1 MTKFNSENPD
11 PRNRFNF
18 EEEGL
23 NLDDMLKFIE
33 EIKKHG
39 FKASNPKA
47 QEILKKF
54 PHKLQEYLIEIE
66 KIKKDKEKE
75 NPNKTPEEKE
85 KRKKE
90 NSERSNKIAQ
100 ELFIIA
106 CASEMPMDK
115 ALQFH
120 ENCRFG
126 VKELSQFGENGLSPL
141 SAMMLS
147 DKSPQEMQKV
157 IDKGADINEK
167 SPSGMT
173 VTDLAVLVGNEKMVE
188 TLKQEGGK
196 LNLVSKERGREKEV
210 EEEREKGRE
219 KSRERE
225 QEKQQRQIQKKQEFA
240 QREQEAR
247 ELKQQRSQERI
258 QQQQIAQQMQMVI
271 MREAMQAHEENL
283 TKLLKKKKELQQ
295 KIKEESDVKLREPE
309 QKLKDQ
315 IVEFSKEQQLKIEDK
330 QEEKKIEKSP
340 ISELEKILGI
350 KLPNPNIDKL
360 LFDAV
365 NNGQQSMAIS
375 LVSFGGNVNHKEN
388 GISVL
393 GAAVRNGNNSLIQ
406 TLLISSTVDTVQEV
420 VRSFNSNSKNNDLSE
435 MINNKKDLH
444 NKESYESDNSATK
457 QPLYSGARNLINA
470 VLGKMF
476 PENKTELNL
485 AFTQEKT
492 SEAEKTKI
500 EIYDQASFVKI
511 NSNTASKKTELQV
524 GNLNA
529 VEAARNFKDDPEII
543 ERYTVFNSKNVYR
556 SAREVLELHDAT
568 GADIMPRGNA
578 TNPDDII
585 GVGLVCFRPERI
597 AKQLTLA
604 SVNMQAKIDEESFP
618 RIVDDVFSNYVAK
631 EMASVVPQVNQMR
644 LEIERNVEEA
654 SKALQGNP
662 TINTE
667 GNEVLTKVK
676 EARDEIR
683 QKAECKTPPVSEES
697 INDTAAKYATDLIYN
712 GSPEI
717 FKLVEDAVA
726 RGMKQ
731 AVEEGKYE
739 PLSQSQNNERVA
751 IVVAGGPASGKTQA
765 TEMALHSLE
774 DSRDVMAFSTD
785 QLRTLVSPGETGGP
799 AFTDLEANLVFRQII
814 GKMDKAMKSD
824 VAPTILSE
832 GTSLNPEAINHL
844 LTGGAEVHAS
854 LISIPAEVALERA
867 GKRAASDKAADQG
880 RSYSD
885 EYLLELHKQDGMAL
899 PNITSQLQGK
909 NVQLSIFDNNVERGQ
924 SPELIGRM
932 NLQTMEMEIYNVQ
945 KLAELEQKGKIDPT
959 QSKGQGMYSPD
970 DKLPENNISFL
981 THALNKFS
989 VTFKNGEMGEEYA
1002 ASKSGEKLTITDQA
1016 LFDSKQENS
1025 YHRTLTSPFLEED
1038 KKIGLGSDKVVS
1050 ALDSEVVAKFCDIT
1064 NSLKKSG
1071 IKFEEAGKF
1080 VETIKHGKSGNIG
1093 SKGGTHNL

>member
-11 PRNRFNF
+11 PRSRFNF
-18 EEEGL
+18 EEKEL
-23 NLDDMLKFIE
+23 NLDDVLNFIK
-33 EIKKHG
+33 EIENSG
-39 FKASNPKA
+39 FKVSNPKA
-47 QEILKKF
+47 QEILQKF
-54 PHKLQEYLIEIE
+54 PHKLVEYLNEIN

-75 NPNKTPEEKE
+75 KENPNEPDEKKK
-85 KRKKE
+85 KRKIK
-90 NSERSNKIAQ
+90 NSERSKKIAQ

-106 CASEMPMDK
+106 CASKMPLDK

-120 ENCRFG
+120 ENCGLG

-147 DKSPQEMQKV
+147 DKSPQEIQQV
-157 IDKGADINEK
+157 IDKGANINQE

-188 TLKQEGGK
+188 TLKQKGGK
-196 LNLVSKERGREKEV
+196 LNLVSKEKGREKEV

-225 QEKQQRQIQKKQEFA
+225 QEKQQRQIQKKQELA
-240 QREQEAR
+240 QREQAAR
-247 ELKQQRSQERI
+247 ELKQQMSRERT
-258 QQQQIAQQMQMVI
+258 QQQQIAQQMQMEI
-271 MREAMQAHEENL
+271 TREAMQAHEENL
-283 TKLLKKKKELQQ
+283 TKLLKKKELQQ

-330 QEEKKIEKSP
+330 QEERKIEKPP
-340 ISELEKILGI
+340 ISKLEEILGI

-365 NNGQQSMAIS
+365 NNGQQIMAIS

-420 VRSFNSNSKNNDLSE
+420 VRSFNGNSKNNDLSE
-435 MINNKKDLH
+435 RIFNKKDLH
-444 NKESYESDNSATK
+444 NKEQYESDNTATK
-457 QPLYSGARNLINA
+457 QPLYSDARNLSNA
-470 VLGKMF
+470 GLVKMF

-485 AFTQEKT
+485 AFTQEET
-492 SEAEKTKI
+492 SEAKKTKI
-500 EIYDQASFVKI
+500 EIDDQPSFVKI
-511 NSNTASKKTELQV
+511 NSNTASKKTELPV

-556 SAREVLELHDAT
+556 SASEVLELHDAT

-597 AKQLTLA
+597 AKQLTVA

-644 LEIERNVEEA
+644 LEIERNFEEA

-662 TINTE
+662 AINTE
-667 GNEVLTKVK
+667 ENEVLTKVK
-676 EARDEIR
+676 ETRDEIR
-683 QKAECKTPPVSEES
+683 QKAEGKTPSVSEEF

-739 PLSQSQNNERVA
+739 PLSQSQNNERVS

-799 AFTDLEANLVFRQII
+799 AFTDLEANLIFRQII

-867 GKRAASDKAADQG
+867 AKRAASDKAADQG

-885 EYLLELHKQDGMAL
+885 EYLLGLHKQDGMAL

-959 QSKGQGMYSPD
+959 
-970 DKLPENNISFL
+970 
-981 THALNKFS
+981 HALNKFS

-1002 ASKSGEKLTITDQA
+1002 ASKSGEKLTIIDQA
-1016 LFDSKQENS
+1016 LFDSKQEDQ
-1025 YHRTLTSPFLEED
+1025 YHRTLTSPFLEDD
-1038 KKIGLGSDKVVS
+1038 KKVGLGPDKTFS
-1050 ALDSEVVAKFCDIT
+1050 ALDSETVAKLSAIAY
-1064 NSLKKSG
+1064 SIKESG
-1071 IKFEEAGKF
+1071 IELREAGKNNESSRSF
-1080 VETIKHGKSGNIG
+1080 VEAIKPGKSGNIG
-1093 SKGGTHNL
+1093 SKGCTHEL